1 MQLESATLSLE
12 SAKAQYEK
20 LTKGATEDVIAGAYA
35 QLAGARAQLQALE
48 DGAKPA
54 QIDAARAQ
62 VNQAET
68 ALYLSQLQLDKTQVR
83 APIDG
88 IVASVSTAL
97 GVMVAPGNP
106 VAVLMSPDVEIAVAV
121 EETRLADL
129 AVGKPATIR
138 VDAYPDRE
146 FAGEVVQ
153 IAPTLDPA
161 TRTVK
166 VTIRPL
172 DGDGALLPGMF
183 AIG

>member
-1 MQLESATLSLE
+1 MHSLPAHARSFRRWKTAPNRPRSTPLEHRSIRRRPRS
-12 SAKAQYEK
+12 
-20 LTKGATEDVIAGAYA
+20 
-35 QLAGARAQLQALE
+35 
-48 DGAKPA
+48 
-54 QIDAARAQ
+54 
-62 VNQAET
+62 
-68 ALYLSQLQLDKTQVR
+68 YLSQLQLDKTQVR

-97 GVMVAPGNP
+97 GAMVAPGNP
-106 VAVLMSPDVEIAVAV
+106 VAVLMSPDVEIVVAV